1 MTKVTLWIS
10 RKLSTTFKTSRFY
23 FPVYELSRR
32 FCYGFL
38 DFQRSSYYLF
48 ICQCVKQQMAK
59 DTSCHEK
66 SLLLVFFWDS
76 HDWHIIFLPFWK
88 FDYMTSTPS
97 VIIGLSPRCW
107 SSLQTVMRPSHCSTR
122 ETLFE
127 HNSQK
132 KHIFAVKIVI
142 CLLSKEYFLVV
153 ARLAC
158 KMKLFWFQVELVR
171 GIF

>member
-1 MTKVTLWIS
+1 MNRVHALTLPTTMTLLRKWPNLLGGFPQLS
-10 RKLSTTFKTSRFY
+10 RPPRFY
-23 FPVYELSRR
+23 FPVYERSRR

-66 SLLLVFFWDS
+66 SLFLVLFWDRLLCF
-76 HDWHIIFLPFWK
+76 DDTTDARLIFLPFWK
-88 FDYMTSTPS
+88 FDYETSTPS

-132 KHIFAVKIVI
+132 NIF
-142 CLLSKEYFLVV
+142 SQS
-153 ARLAC
+153 RL
-158 KMKLFWFQVELVR
+158 
-171 GIF
+171 